1 MEILQEITADPLK
14 RWMLII
20 LVALEV
26 PAFVF
31 LVSAWILAK
40 RKEKRDP

>member
-1 MEILQEITADPLK
+1 MEVLQEIAADPLK
-14 RWMLII
+14 RWMLILLI
-20 LVALEV
+20 VLEV

-40 RKEKRDP
+40 RQEKRDG